1 MFESKDIP
9 KCTCGGIIKPDVV
22 LYGEQLNDYEKAM
35 YYIYKCDTLLVAGT
49 SLTVEPASSL
59 VRLTDNKNLVI
70 INDTKTPYDSYAT
83 LVINDNLS
91 NVFSKLK

>member
-1 MFESKDIP
+1 
-9 KCTCGGIIKPDVV
+9 
-22 LYGEQLNDYEKAM
+22 M